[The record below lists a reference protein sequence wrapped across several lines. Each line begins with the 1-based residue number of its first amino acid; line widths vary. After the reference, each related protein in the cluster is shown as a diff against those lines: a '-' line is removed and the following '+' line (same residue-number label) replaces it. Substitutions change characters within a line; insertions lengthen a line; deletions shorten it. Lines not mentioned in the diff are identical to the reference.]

1 MGLEELAVILMT
13 NLLECYL
20 WNLFMRNFF
29 DYRSMP
35 ILTRNM
41 ARFGI
46 VAVMSL
52 INLVGSPPLNLAGI
66 LTVYTAAAYILFEG
80 NRGRLFYFNILETLL
95 LLFCEDVVVSL
106 GGNSEG
112 AFLILDITAGK
123 IAMLMVAKLFSL
135 LLVYLVI
142 RLMQGKLKNKEASVP
157 LPFLLCPVLSIML
170 IRVVWQVTIYSTAEI
185 SAGERLMLII
195 ICMLV
200 AVFNIVILEIYNRN
214 VQMQSQIMEQR
225 LMQLRVRMES
235 ENYTQLEQV
244 TQNYRQILHDI
255 NRYLNTL
262 NYLACEN
269 RNEKMQE
276 IVRDIC
282 ADISKA
288 EETRYSSNG
297 ILNFILNEKKR
308 RADELSIRMDIL
320 AEPGFYCGEIRDYD
334 CISILSNLLDNSL
347 EAAEKCGDENRYVA
361 LHLFMDTDRNYAVI
375 RLENGCV
382 RMPVYDRGGFRTGKE
397 NKTRHGFG
405 IKHVKE
411 LVAANKGLIDF
422 EVQENRFTV
431 TVCLPV

>member
-13 NLLECYL
+13 NLLECYI

-35 ILTRNM
+35 VLTRNM

-269 RNEKMQE
+269 RNEKCRRLSV
-276 IVRDIC
+276 ISVRIFQRRR
-282 ADISKA
+282 KP
-288 EETRYSSNG
+288 G
-297 ILNFILNEKKR
+297 I
-308 RADELSIRMDIL
+308 
-320 AEPGFYCGEIRDYD
+320 P
-334 CISILSNLLDNSL
+334 
-347 EAAEKCGDENRYVA
+347 
-361 LHLFMDTDRNYAVI
+361 
-375 RLENGCV
+375 
-382 RMPVYDRGGFRTGKE
+382 P
-397 NKTRHGFG
+397 
-405 IKHVKE
+405 
-411 LVAANKGLIDF
+411 
-422 EVQENRFTV
+422 TV
-431 TVCLPV
+431 S

>member
-13 NLLECYL
+13 NLLECYI

-35 ILTRNM
+35 VLTRNM

-170 IRVVWQVTIYSTAEI
+170 IRVVWQVTILFNGGNFGRGKADAHYHLYAGGCFQYCNPGDLQPERSDAVPDNGTAADAA
-185 SAGERLMLII
+185 AGQDGIGKLYAAGTGYAEL
-195 ICMLV
+195 
-200 AVFNIVILEIYNRN
+200 
-214 VQMQSQIMEQR
+214 Q
-225 LMQLRVRMES
+225 
-235 ENYTQLEQV
+235 
-244 TQNYRQILHDI
+244 
-255 NRYLNTL
+255 
-262 NYLACEN
+262 
-269 RNEKMQE
+269 
-276 IVRDIC
+276 
-282 ADISKA
+282 ADPA
-288 EETRYSSNG
+288 
-297 ILNFILNEKKR
+297 
-308 RADELSIRMDIL
+308 
-320 AEPGFYCGEIRDYD
+320 
-334 CISILSNLLDNSL
+334 
-347 EAAEKCGDENRYVA
+347 
-361 LHLFMDTDRNYAVI
+361 
-375 RLENGCV
+375 
-382 RMPVYDRGGFRTGKE
+382 
-397 NKTRHGFG
+397 
-405 IKHVKE
+405 
-411 LVAANKGLIDF
+411 
-422 EVQENRFTV
+422 
-431 TVCLPV
+431 

>member
-13 NLLECYL
+13 NLLECYI

-29 DYRSMP
+29 DYKSMP
-35 ILTRNM
+35 VLTRNSF
-41 ARFGI
+41 RLGI
-46 VAVMSL
+46 IAVMSL
-52 INLVGSPPLNLAGI
+52 VNWLGRPLFNLAGI
-66 LTVYTAAAYILFEG
+66 LVVYTAAAFILFEG
-80 NRGRLFYFNILETLL
+80 NRRRLLYFNILEMLL
-95 LLFCEDVVVSL
+95 ILFCEDVVVGL
-106 GGNSEG
+106 GGNYG
-112 AFLILDITAGK
+112 GVYLIPDINAGK
-123 IAMLMVAKLFSL
+123 IAALMVAKLSSL

-142 RLMQGKLKNKEASVP
+142 RLMQGKLKNREASVP
-157 LPFLLCPVLSIML
+157 LPFLLCPVLSIAL
-170 IRVVWQVTIYSTAEI
+170 IRVVWQVTIYSAAEI

-262 NYLACEN
+262 NYLAGEN

-308 RADELSIRMDIL
+308 RADELLIRMEIL
-320 AEPGFYCGEIRDYD
+320 AEPGFHCGNIRDYD
-334 CISILSNLLDNSL
+334 CISIMSNLLDNSL
-347 EAAEKCGDENRYVA
+347 EAAEKCGEENKYII
-361 LHLFMDTDRNYAVI
+361 LHLFMDTDRSYAVI
-375 RLENGCV
+375 RLENGCSEK
-382 RMPVYDRGGFRTGKE
+382 PVHHRGSFMTGKE
-397 NKTRHGFG
+397 DKTRHGFG
-405 IKHVKE
+405 IKHVRE

-422 EVQENRFTV
+422 EVQDDRFTV

>member
-1 MGLEELAVILMT
+1 MKFSNWFIQLIDYAINFGETQCRLVVMGLEELAVILMT
-13 NLLECYL
+13 NLLECYI

-157 LPFLLCPVLSIML
+157 LPFLLCPVLSKIGRASCRE
-170 IRVVWQVTIYSTAEI
+170 RV
-185 SAGERLMLII
+185 
-195 ICMLV
+195 
-200 AVFNIVILEIYNRN
+200 F
-214 VQMQSQIMEQR
+214 
-225 LMQLRVRMES
+225 
-235 ENYTQLEQV
+235 
-244 TQNYRQILHDI
+244 
-255 NRYLNTL
+255 
-262 NYLACEN
+262 
-269 RNEKMQE
+269 
-276 IVRDIC
+276 
-282 ADISKA
+282 
-288 EETRYSSNG
+288 
-297 ILNFILNEKKR
+297 
-308 RADELSIRMDIL
+308 
-320 AEPGFYCGEIRDYD
+320 GF
-334 CISILSNLLDNSL
+334 
-347 EAAEKCGDENRYVA
+347 V
-361 LHLFMDTDRNYAVI
+361 
-375 RLENGCV
+375 
-382 RMPVYDRGGFRTGKE
+382 
-397 NKTRHGFG
+397 
-405 IKHVKE
+405 
-411 LVAANKGLIDF
+411 
-422 EVQENRFTV
+422 
-431 TVCLPV
+431 